1 MAEKTKKD
9 FECELIGKLLAKK
22 LSETTVSYY
31 MRNLRKLN
39 NDKELP
45 NLNFLNNKEKV
56 NDYLKDKKPN
66 TKRNYYITI
75 TSVLGTEP
83 HKKECKK
90 YYSDKMDGMNTEL
103 KQIESQNIKSDTQ
116 KANWI
121 EESKIKEIYSNLK
134 NDVLKFEK
142 EKNLSENKYDILLNY
157 VVLSLYTLIPP
168 RRNKDYQD
176 AFMVYG
182 INEKEFDVDYNY
194 IDMQNKKLIFN
205 NFKTKKKEG
214 AQQFDI
220 PADLY
225 DVLMIYK
232 KHHPLLEEKDKE
244 FEVPF
249 LVNYE
254 GVPLSNVN
262 SLTYLLNGIFK
273 KKIGCSMLR
282 HLYLSNKYGDTINE
296 QEKDAKMMAH
306 SVGMQKDYIKN

>member
-1 MAEKTKKD
+1 MTEKNKKD
-9 FECELIGKLLAKK
+9 FECELISKLLGKD

-39 NDKELP
+39 NDKEITS
-45 NLNFLNNKEKV
+45 LNFLNDKENV
-56 NDYLKDKKPN
+56 TEYLKDKKPN
-66 TKRNYYITI
+66 TQRNYYITV
-75 TSVLGTEP
+75 TSILGTDP
-83 HKKECKK
+83 RKKELKK
-90 YYSDKMDGMNTEL
+90 YYTAKMDAMNTEL
-103 KQIESQNIKSDTQ
+103 KQKESLNEKSDTQ

-121 EESKIKEIYSNLK
+121 EESKIKEIYNNLK
-134 NDVLKFEK
+134 NEVMKFEK
-142 EKNLSENKYDILLNY
+142 QKNLTENKYNILLDY

-182 INEKEFDVDYNY
+182 ISDKEFDADYNY
-194 IDMQNKKLIFN
+194 IDMQHKKLIFN

-214 AQQFDI
+214 AQQFDM

-249 LVNYE
+249 LVNFE

-262 SLTYLLNGIFK
+262 SLTYLLNRIFK

-282 HLYLSNKYGDTINE
+282 HLYLSNKYGNTINE

-306 SVGMQKDYIKN
+306 SVSMQKDYIKK